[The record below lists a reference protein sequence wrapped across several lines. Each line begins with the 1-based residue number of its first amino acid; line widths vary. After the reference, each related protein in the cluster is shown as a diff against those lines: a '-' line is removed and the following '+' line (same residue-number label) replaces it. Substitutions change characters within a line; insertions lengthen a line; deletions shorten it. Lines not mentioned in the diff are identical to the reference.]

1 MEELFTLTVILYLLS
16 ILAVLPLRKNYR
28 ASITVGH
35 VLTGLASISLLAFTI
50 GALPEV
56 LKGKAI
62 EFTYNLGVAKIPFHV
77 DGLSL
82 ILCLVLGS
90 LGLATSIYSPRYME
104 FYERFGRG
112 WLYVVLYSTF
122 VLSMV
127 LIVTTSNLL
136 WFVFF
141 WEVMTFTSY
150 VLMVWE
156 NDEEY
161 VRKAGWKYFVT
172 MHVASTLPLIIA
184 LAMLYAKTGSI
195 DGLNFDN
202 LATLHL
208 GSLYYILFLI
218 GFGSKAGVVPLHFW
232 LPDAH
237 PAAPSNVSALL
248 SGAMIK
254 VAVYGLIRMTCF
266 ILRPTETFGY
276 AVAIL
281 GTITLTVGTLYALK
295 QTDAKR
301 LLAYHSVGQM
311 GYIWLGIGAGIALMA
326 KGGPWAAFGAIA
338 MAAGLYH
345 LVNHA
350 IFKGLL
356 FLSAGSVLYRT
367 HTRELNILGGLAKLM
382 PLTALFT
389 FIAAMSIA
397 GEPPFNG
404 FMSKWMIYQGT
415 FLSGN
420 GLLAF
425 CGVMALFISAA
436 TLASFVKFYTTAFGG
451 VPTALTE
458 NAEEV
463 PASMLLGKGFLA
475 ALCLLFGLI
484 PSSII
489 PLLLAPGKTLT
500 GVDLSGWISTKY
512 WLVTI
517 RAPGMP
523 SGGETYFNPWLLVG
537 VLGVLVAAMLISY
550 PKGPKRVVKV
560 WTTGE
565 PVKPEHYKLR
575 AMHYYGPFEEYIH
588 GLYHSGEA
596 LSDWGSHAC
605 STTARGYLTLGR
617 TLLRWAEKVGR
628 GVSSA
633 GRWYVENGKEVYLD
647 EAAAS
652 PFIQLITGLG
662 IGLEEVSLNYDLLLV
677 IAAAVLGLIILIL
690 VGW

>member
-28 ASITVGH
+28 VSIRAGH

-295 QTDAKR
+295 QTDAKK

-311 GYIWLGIGAGIALMA
+311 GYIWLGVGAGIALMA

-367 HTRELNILGGLAKLM
+367 HTRELNILGGLAELM

-420 GLLAF
+420 GLLVF

-517 RAPGMP
+517 RAPRMP

-537 VLGVLVAAMLISY
+537 VLGVLVVAMLISY
-550 PKGPKRVVKV
+550 PNRPKRVVKV

-565 PVKPEHYKLR
+565 PVKHEHYKLR

-596 LSDWGSHAC
+596 LSDWGSSVC
-605 STTARGYLTLGR
+605 STTVKGYLTLGR
-617 TLLRWAEKVGR
+617 TLLRWAEKVER
-628 GVSSA
+628 SVSSA

-647 EAAAS
+647 EAVAS

>member
-1 MEELFTLTVILYLLS
+1 MKELFTLTVILYLLS

-35 VLTGLASISLLAFTI
+35 VFTGLASISLLAFT
-50 GALPEV
+50 AMSLPEA

-62 EFTYNLGVAKIPFHV
+62 EFTYNLGVAEIPFHV

-82 ILCLVLGS
+82 VLCLVLGS
-90 LGLATSIYSPRYME
+90 LGLATSIYSPKYME

-127 LIVTTSNLL
+127 LIVTTSNFL

-150 VLMVWE
+150 LLMVWE

-172 MHVASTLPLIIA
+172 MHVASTLPLIVA
-184 LAMLYAKTGSI
+184 LALLYAKAGSI
-195 DGLNFDN
+195 EGLNFNN
-202 LATLHL
+202 LSKLHL
-208 GSLYYILFLI
+208 GPIYYLLFLL

-254 VAVYGLIRMTCF
+254 VAVYGLIRTTCF
-266 ILRPTETFGY
+266 ILGLNETFGY
-276 AVAIL
+276 IVAIL
-281 GTITLTVGTLYALK
+281 GTVTLTVGTLYALK

-311 GYIWLGIGAGIALMA
+311 GYIWLGVGAGIALMA
-326 KGGPWAAFGAIA
+326 KGGSYAAFGAIA

-367 HTRELNILGGLAKLM
+367 HTRELNVLGGLAKLM

-415 FLSGN
+415 FLSGD
-420 GLLAF
+420 GLLVF

-451 VPTALTE
+451 VPTKVTE

-463 PASMLLGKGFLA
+463 PSSMLVGKGFLA
-475 ALCLLFGLI
+475 TLCLLFGLI

-489 PLLLAPGKTLT
+489 PLLLAPGKVLT
-500 GVDLSGWISTKY
+500 GTDLSGWISTRY

-517 RAPGMP
+517 KAPGMP

-537 VLGVLVAAMLISY
+537 VLGVLAGAMLVSY
-550 PKGPKRVVKV
+550 PNRPKKVVKV

-565 PVKPEHYKLR
+565 PVKMEHYKLK

-588 GLYHSGEA
+588 GLYHSGDV
-596 LSDWGSHAC
+596 LSEWGSGVC
-605 STTARGYLTLGR
+605 SAVAGGYLALGK
-617 TLLRWAEKVGR
+617 TLLRWADKVGR
-628 GVSSA
+628 GITSA

-647 EAAAS
+647 EAVAS
-652 PFIQLITGLG
+652 PFVQLAKGLA
-662 IGLEEVSLNYDLLLV
+662 IGLEELSLNYNLLLAV
-677 IAAAVLGLIILIL
+677 AVAVLGLILLIL
-690 VGW
+690 AGW